1 MRIAV
6 NTRLLLPGK
15 MDGIGWFAYET
26 MRRIVKAHPEH
37 DFYFLFDRKP
47 DPQYFFAPN
56 VHPLVLC
63 PRARHPILWY
73 LFFDWSVPYILR
85 RYKIDL
91 FVSPDGWM
99 SLRTKVPTLTV
110 IHDLNFEHATDYL
123 RPSHQRYMTYFFPR
137 FARRADRI
145 ATVSQYSKEDI
156 ATTYNINKD
165 KIDVVYDGSHS
176 NYHPIET
183 PQQEAIRAKYTDSNP
198 YFIFVGTISKRKNL
212 TNTLLAFDKLKE
224 SRPDR
229 REKLVVVGS
238 RFWWQDEL
246 KEAYDNMKHQSDVVF
261 IGWTSA
267 EELSLL
273 LGSSIGLVFCSFF
286 EGFGIP
292 ILEAFHAEVPVVTSN
307 NTSIPEVAGDAAL
320 LVDPYDVDQMCHAM
334 QQIADDKALADTLVE
349 RGRKQRTL
357 FSWDRTATLLWD
369 SITKTLPSHA

>member
-6 NTRLLLPGK
+6 NTRLLLPGR

-63 PRARHPILWY
+63 PQARHPILWY

-183 PQQEAIRAKYTDSNP
+183 SQQEAIRAQYTEGNP

-273 LGSSIGLVFCSFF
+273 LGSSIGLVYCSFF

-320 LVDPYDVDQMCHAM
+320 LVDPYDVDQICHAM

>member
-6 NTRLLLPGK
+6 NTRLLLPGR

-63 PRARHPILWY
+63 PQARHPILWY

-183 PQQEAIRAKYTDSNP
+183 SQQDTVRAKYTDGNP

-224 SRPDR
+224 SHPDR

-273 LGSSIGLVFCSFF
+273 LGSSIGLVYCSFF

-320 LVDPYDVDQMCHAM
+320 LVDPYDVDQICHAM

-357 FSWDRTATLLWD
+357 FSWNRTATLLWD

>member
-63 PRARHPILWY
+63 PQARHPILWY

-183 PQQEAIRAKYTDSNP
+183 SQQDTVRAKYTDGNP

-224 SRPDR
+224 SHPDR

-273 LGSSIGLVFCSFF
+273 LGSSIGLVYCSFF

-320 LVDPYDVDQMCHAM
+320 LVDPYDVDQICHAM

-357 FSWDRTATLLWD
+357 FSWNRTATLLWD

>member
-6 NTRLLLPGK
+6 NTRLLLPGR

-63 PRARHPILWY
+63 PQARHPILWY

-183 PQQEAIRAKYTDSNP
+183 SQQDTVRAKYTDGNP

-273 LGSSIGLVFCSFF
+273 LGSSIGLVYCSFF

-320 LVDPYDVDQMCHAM
+320 LVDPYDVDQICHAM

-369 SITKTLPSHA
+369 SITKTFLSHA